1 MVERNVNTDGPN
13 DDWLLLYTFLLIF
26 YAGIIYSQS
35 QFKNCIW
42 QLSIKSLIKFTWLQF
57 FSSVSWVQ
65 WFKRGIPWVAI
76 LISISK
82 TFFPQ
87 LQKWH
92 REEVLRLVSYLYG
105 LHRLIVLGFKEV
117 HYFFLKF
124 QLPVHSISS
133 TKFFHI
139 GFIIILWS
147 VPK

>member
-1 MVERNVNTDGPN
+1 MVQTGKTLGRNNT
-13 DDWLLLYTFLLIF
+13 
-26 YAGIIYSQS
+26 
-35 QFKNCIW
+35 
-42 QLSIKSLIKFTWLQF
+42 
-57 FSSVSWVQ
+57 
-65 WFKRGIPWVAI
+65 RVAI

-105 LHRLIVLGFKEV
+105 LHRSIVLGFKEV

-139 GFIIILWS
+139 GFIIILSS